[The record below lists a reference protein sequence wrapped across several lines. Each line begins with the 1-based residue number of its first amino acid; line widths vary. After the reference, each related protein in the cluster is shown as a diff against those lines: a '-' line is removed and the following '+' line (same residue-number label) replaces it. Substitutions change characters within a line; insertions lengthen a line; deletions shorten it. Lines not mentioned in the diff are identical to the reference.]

1 MTFVESSCL
10 IIASN
15 FPPIQSAGVYRTL
28 RMAKYLPALG
38 WKLNI
43 LTLSTNTLQ
52 QGTSIDPALLDQIP
66 TDIQIYRA
74 PARFPIE
81 KLNRIL
87 GRNRQ
92 SAKEKVALNG
102 ITGGGTTTGKMPKKS
117 SAGFYQRL
125 KDQLTLPWMTP
136 DRMVGWVG
144 PAAKLGTVA
153 VRESETN
160 VIYSSGPPWSNHLVA
175 VRIVAATGLP
185 WVADFRDPWGGN
197 AFRPGR
203 SGDTWAGR
211 KHREL
216 ESRVYRNAS
225 VVIFNTDRSRSD
237 AVDRIGESLANKSV
251 VIPNG
256 FDPAH
261 FEGLDLSSSSPD
273 TVKPASEPLQII
285 HAGSFYGKRNVDSL
299 LSAIGEL
306 KRAGK
311 LSAADVQL
319 SLIGRVREHEQTLVK
334 QHSIRDI
341 VALEPPV
348 SHHDCLQRLRDAD
361 LLLLVQTEA
370 PLCIPGKLYEYIAI
384 GKPVLTVASD
394 GATAD
399 LVAAESI
406 GECIAPTDITGLK
419 ICLLDLVDR
428 HRNGGIK
435 RRDVSVRNRYDGSRQ
450 MELFD
455 TVLRRAMVDP
465 ETRSAVG
472 VVSE

>member
-237 AVDRIGESLANKSV
+237 AVDRIGESLANK
-251 VIPNG
+251 
-256 FDPAH
+256 
-261 FEGLDLSSSSPD
+261 
-273 TVKPASEPLQII
+273 
-285 HAGSFYGKRNVDSL
+285 
-299 LSAIGEL
+299 
-306 KRAGK
+306 
-311 LSAADVQL
+311 
-319 SLIGRVREHEQTLVK
+319 
-334 QHSIRDI
+334 
-341 VALEPPV
+341 
-348 SHHDCLQRLRDAD
+348 
-361 LLLLVQTEA
+361 
-370 PLCIPGKLYEYIAI
+370 
-384 GKPVLTVASD
+384 
-394 GATAD
+394 
-399 LVAAESI
+399 
-406 GECIAPTDITGLK
+406 
-419 ICLLDLVDR
+419 
-428 HRNGGIK
+428 
-435 RRDVSVRNRYDGSRQ
+435 
-450 MELFD
+450 
-455 TVLRRAMVDP
+455 
-465 ETRSAVG
+465 
-472 VVSE
+472 